1 MILIRHCFGRRGY
14 GLKLLVFYGVS
25 FLMGGITM
33 GLFGLMSVPA
43 LSANG
48 SMYIEKMTFVHLLS
62 GTVATLLAI
71 RLFLALI
78 REHRYEIQTNRQV
91 IIGYQGNEFCVQ
103 GFLDTGN
110 QLREPFSGK
119 PVAVAEERLWQQIEE
134 QGMLCEDRFCVL
146 PYHTVGNSGIL
157 MAVRV
162 DRMEINGRTFK
173 NCVLA
178 KGAGAFDIGSKETE
192 EGGLLLSREIIKG
205 IF

>member
-1 MILIRHCFGRRGY
+1 MALLLITGNPGIYTAAGIYTGDMKAPMLAVFTALCMMTVKQTVKLVSRRKVIQQY
-14 GLKLLVFYGVS
+14 S
-25 FLMGGITM
+25 FNVKIVQGD
-33 GLFGLMSVPA
+33 
-43 LSANG
+43 
-48 SMYIEKMTFVHLLS
+48 K
-62 GTVATLLAI
+62 AI
-71 RLFLALI
+71 CA
-78 REHRYEIQTNRQV
+78 
-91 IIGYQGNEFCVQ
+91 Q